1 MSTYSFR
8 WDSYPQPARN
18 SQVER
23 NGRGV
28 YASIPAHPPAL
39 LSGSGSSSAGEKNY
53 KPPRRPKDRCPS
65 SGIAP
70 ERRNRWHGATGPL
83 EVEASQD
90 GGELGLL
97 RLPRKHKAPD
107 YPCRGTLCGCWFSA
121 GRLMVWSVTR
131 PPPVVQAQLDTPPCP
146 RPPYLAPEAI
156 LCVLALGGVAAPRR
170 IFCRM
175 GQMREF
181 QGVLGASPRLKCV
194 CAIRLSL
201 CA

>member
-1 MSTYSFR
+1 M
-8 WDSYPQPARN
+8 
-18 SQVER
+18 
-23 NGRGV
+23 

-39 LSGSGSSSAGEKNY
+39 LSGSWSSSAGEKNY
-53 KPPRRPKDRCPS
+53 KPPRRPKDRWPS
-65 SGIAP
+65 SGIGP

-146 RPPYLAPEAI
+146 RPPYLTPEAN
-156 LCVLALGGVAAPRR
+156 LCVLALGVSRSKADFLPYGPNAGISGRARS
-170 IFCRM
+170 F
-175 GQMREF
+175 
-181 QGVLGASPRLKCV
+181 ASPEMCLRHPPLVMC
-194 CAIRLSL
+194 LTSWP
-201 CA
+201 